1 MHQFKLG
8 VTRLVA
14 IVGCLAFRI
23 ATIFVSAVV
32 HYNLFTS
39 KKLFDMLQTKLRDV
53 DVAAF
58 DGAIDGDQLVL
69 DIGQSNSR
77 LPHQTVLVRLAAC
90 AGLAEEVGEAV
101 HQGSAPPTASCL
113 TLAINSTSLLTQ
125 VSCAAN
131 TSGGRCRSDSS
142 KLATL
147 NISYAIISNNSL
159 SASVIAFLLMRHRRW
174 WTTANCVRLP
184 FVPLCVRCER
194 RSRLGCLRPG
204 RPANAGRSF

>member
-1 MHQFKLG
+1 MLQFKLG

-23 ATIFVSAVV
+23 ATIFVSVVV

-39 KKLFDMLQTKLRDV
+39 KKLFDMLQTKLHDV

-69 DIGQSNSR
+69 DIGQSNGR

-101 HQGSAPPTASCL
+101 HYCVPADAASTMVDHSQLRSAS
-113 TLAINSTSLLTQ
+113 I
-125 VSCAAN
+125 CAAV
-131 TSGGRCRSDSS
+131 RS
-142 KLATL
+142 L
-147 NISYAIISNNSL
+147 
-159 SASVIAFLLMRHRRW
+159 
-174 WTTANCVRLP
+174 
-184 FVPLCVRCER
+184 
-194 RSRLGCLRPG
+194 
-204 RPANAGRSF
+204 